1 MPETL
6 PGSFRS
12 LPSGARFRAISSSL
26 PTPAIFWTIFP
37 ISQPW
42 WSESRT
48 ALRCNI
54 VSNFSLQLEPLMG
67 FSLPVT
73 SGLVRTG
80 EERAQLVRR
89 TYSLV
94 FISILVTIVGAT
106 YALSNATIMQ
116 AVTAHPWLTPIA
128 AQGARTQFPLN
139 VAMVLLFAFAMGV
152 MVGPVIAFYG
162 GWSSALITQAATITV
177 GAFGILTLYA
187 FASRRDFSAWGSFFV
202 VGLWVLI
209 ATSLLNMFFRN
220 ATASLWLAGGTVLV
234 FSGLLV
240 FDTWRLRNV
249 YGPEDY
255 VVAAVAIYLDLLNM
269 FLAILRILGG
279 GRRS

>member
-1 MPETL
+1 
-6 PGSFRS
+6 
-12 LPSGARFRAISSSL
+12 
-26 PTPAIFWTIFP
+26 
-37 ISQPW
+37 
-42 WSESRT
+42 
-48 ALRCNI
+48 
-54 VSNFSLQLEPLMG
+54 MG

-94 FISILVTIVGAT
+94 FVSVLVTIVGAT

-116 AVTAHPWLTPIA
+116 AVAAHPWLTMIAVFVPLMA
-128 AQGARTQFPLN
+128 AQGARDRFPLN
-139 VAMVLLFAFAMGV
+139 VSLVLLFAFAMGV
-152 MVGPVIAFYG
+152 MIGPVLSIYG
-162 GWSSALITQAATITV
+162 GMDSAIVTQAATITV

-187 FASRRDFSAWGSFFV
+187 FVSRRDFSAWGSFFV

-209 ATSLLNMFFRN
+209 ATSLLNMFFGN
-220 ATASLWLAGGTVLV
+220 ASSSLWLAGGTVLV

-255 VVAAVAIYLDLLNM
+255 VLAAVAIYLDLLNM
-269 FLAILRILGG
+269 FLAILRLLGG
-279 GRRS
+279 GRRN

>member
-1 MPETL
+1 
-6 PGSFRS
+6 
-12 LPSGARFRAISSSL
+12 
-26 PTPAIFWTIFP
+26 
-37 ISQPW
+37 
-42 WSESRT
+42 
-48 ALRCNI
+48 
-54 VSNFSLQLEPLMG
+54 MG

-94 FISILVTIVGAT
+94 FISVLVTVVGAT
-106 YALSNATIMQ
+106 YAMSNAWIMQ
-116 AVTAHPWLTPIA
+116 QVIQHPFLTMIAAFVPLIA
-128 AQGARTQFPLN
+128 AQSARDRFPLN
-139 VAMVLLFAFAMGV
+139 VTMVLLFAFAMGV
-152 MVGPVIAFYG
+152 MVGPTLVGRG
-162 GWSSALITQAATITV
+162 GFDSGLVTQAATITI
-177 GAFGILTLYA
+177 GAFGTLTLYA
-187 FASRRDFSAWGSFFV
+187 FASRRDFSAWGSFFI

-209 ATSLLNMFFRN
+209 ATTLLNMFFGN
-220 ATASLWLAGGTVLV
+220 ATSSLWIAGGTVLV

-255 VVAAVAIYLDLLNM
+255 VIAAVAIYLDLLNM